1 MKKHIINALTGIV
14 IASIFLFLTLR
25 NKPLDEIFSLIKEAR
40 LNWILLSVGMLVIV
54 FILRSLRWKLI
65 LNNTGTRP
73 RFQDVAY
80 SYLLGVFVNSF
91 TPKLGEVIRC
101 TSLEKSS
108 GIETSKS
115 LGTVISERIYDLL
128 ALIIGIIIILFI
140 ESDRLGSL
148 VTGAFRG
155 LFVSIGNNA
164 ASIVLFSAGGV
175 LLIALIWFGAKKIGF
190 AAKVKDFFKGVASTA
205 RMTFRIKNSRNFA
218 LQTIL
223 IWAVMVLMN
232 FAVLKSLPS
241 TDSLSLYFAMVSL
254 FIGTIG
260 WAIPTPGGI
269 GTSHFFVLQ
278 LFILFNLNEE
288 TGIAYA
294 VLVNGLQVVFTIL
307 AGFLAVALVSIIRFI
322 NQNKEH
328 KAVA

>member
-278 LFILFNLNEE
+278 LFILFNLNPE

-294 VLVNGLQVVFTIL
+294 VLVNGLQVIFTIL
-307 AGFLAVALVSIIRFI
+307 AGFFAVALVSIIRFI

-328 KAVA
+328 KAVV

>member
-278 LFILFNLNEE
+278 LFILFNLNPE

-307 AGFLAVALVSIIRFI
+307 AGFFAVALVSIIRFI

-328 KAVA
+328 KAVV

>member
-1 MKKHIINALTGIV
+1 MKKHIINAVTGIV

-307 AGFLAVALVSIIRFI
+307 AGFIAVAVVSIIRFI

-328 KAVA
+328 KAVV